1 MLQVFKNAFAL
12 PDLRKRILF
21 TLGILVLYQ
30 LAAHVPVPGV
40 NQAALQSLLQGQGAT
55 SALANIL
62 NLLSG
67 GALSNF
73 SVLAM
78 GVYPYITAQII
89 IQLLA
94 GVIPSLERMLREEGS
109 AGRKKLETYTFLFAI
124 PMALLSAI
132 GQIRIFSSSGSG
144 EIIPGFGHRVSADG
158 GSAGDDDGRHVL
170 CHLAGP
176 VDYRSKASG
185 RVSRSS
191 SSAVSWRAFR
201 RTSRSCWPIRP
212 RRRLRWAPLSWSI
225 VLTVFVI
232 VYVQEGERRIPV
244 QYGKRVRGRRV
255 FGGGSTFIPLKVN
268 TAGMI
273 PLIFAQSLLVLP
285 AIIFQILA
293 GSPNPQIA
301 DFFNN
306 LAAAFS
312 GGRHSL
318 SWLYWLMYFALV
330 VGFTFFYTDVLM
342 QQQNMADTLQKQG
355 GFIPG
360 IRPGQRTQ
368 EYIMAVSR
376 RITLVGAL
384 FLGGIA
390 VLPFFLTVLDI
401 IPNAMNM
408 SILSTGMLIVVGVV
422 LDTIRQLEAQL
433 TMRHYE
439 GFSQVTRS
447 RSRRRGREQADTWQ
461 NISCCLARRELA
473 KAHRLSA

>member
-1 MLQVFKNAFAL
+1 MLQVFRNAFAL

-40 NQAALQSLLQGQGAT
+40 NQQALQELLQGQGAT

-109 AGRKKLETYTFLFAI
+109 AGRKKLETYTFLFTI

-132 GQIRIFSSSGSG
+132 GQIRIFSSGG
-144 EIIPGFGHRVSADG
+144 QEIIPGFGTDFLPTAAVLATMTAGTFFAIWLGQLITEQGIGQGISIIIFG
-158 GSAGDDDGRHVL
+158 GI
-170 CHLAGP
+170 
-176 VDYRSKASG
+176 
-185 RVSRSS
+185 VSRIPQNIAQLLADPIKAPI
-191 SSAVSWRAFR
+191 AVGAF
-201 RTSRSCWPIRP
+201 I
-212 RRRLRWAPLSWSI
+212 LVI

-293 GSPNPQIA
+293 GSPNPEIA
-301 DFFNN
+301 NFFNN
-306 LAAAFS
+306 LAQAFS

-318 SWLYWLMYFALV
+318 SWMYWLMMFGLV

-439 GFSQVTRS
+439 GFLR
-447 RSRRRGREQADTWQ
+447 
-461 NISCCLARRELA
+461 
-473 KAHRLSA
+473 

>member
-40 NQAALQSLLQGQGAT
+40 NQAALDSLLQGSGAT

-94 GVIPSLERMLREEGS
+94 GVIPSLERMLREEGT
-109 AGRKKLETYTFLFAI
+109 AGRKKLETYTFILAI

-132 GQIRIFSSSGSG
+132 GQIRIFSSGG
-144 EIIPGFGHRVSADG
+144 QEIIPGFGTEFLPTAAVLATMTAGTFFAIWLGQLITEQGIGQGISIIIFGGIVARIPQNVAQLLADP
-158 GSAGDDDGRHVL
+158 L
-170 CHLAGP
+170 
-176 VDYRSKASG
+176 KAPI
-185 RVSRSS
+185 
-191 SSAVSWRAFR
+191 AVGAF
-201 RTSRSCWPIRP
+201 I
-212 RRRLRWAPLSWSI
+212 LVI

-285 AIIFQILA
+285 AIIFQIFA
-293 GSPNPQIA
+293 NSPNPEVA
-301 DFFNN
+301 NFFAN
-306 LAAAFS
+306 LANAFS

-318 SWLYWLMYFALV
+318 AWIYWVMMFLLV

-342 QQQNMADTLQKQG
+342 QQQNMAETLQKQG

-368 EYIMAVSR
+368 EYILAVSR

-390 VLPFFLTVLDI
+390 VLPFVLTVLDI
-401 IPNAMNM
+401 IPNAVNL

-439 GFSQVTRS
+439 GF
-447 RSRRRGREQADTWQ
+447 
-461 NISCCLARRELA
+461 L
-473 KAHRLSA
+473 K

>member
-1 MLQVFKNAFAL
+1 M
-12 PDLRKRILF
+12 LF
-21 TLGILVLYQ
+21 TIGILVLYQ
-30 LAAHVPVPGV
+30 MAAHVPVPGV
-40 NQAALQSLLQGQGAT
+40 NQQALQNLLSGTGAT
-55 SALANIL
+55 SALANVL

-94 GVIPSLERMLREEGS
+94 GVIPSLERMLREEGT
-109 AGRKKLETYTFLFAI
+109 AGRKKLETYTFILAI

-132 GQIRIFSSSGSG
+132 GQIRIFSSGG
-144 EIIPGFGHRVSADG
+144 QEIIPGFGTSFLPTVAVLATMTAGTFFAIWLGQLITEEGIGQGISIIIFGGIVARIPQNVAQLIADP
-158 GSAGDDDGRHVL
+158 STAGVAL
-170 CHLAGP
+170 ITFA
-176 VDYRSKASG
+176 
-185 RVSRSS
+185 
-191 SSAVSWRAFR
+191 AV
-201 RTSRSCWPIRP
+201 
-212 RRRLRWAPLSWSI
+212 I

-232 VYVQEGERRIPV
+232 VYVQEGERRVPV

-285 AIIFQILA
+285 GIIFQILA

-301 DFFNN
+301 AFFSD
-306 LAAAFS
+306 LASAFS

-318 SWLYWLMYFALV
+318 SWIYWVMMFVLV

-390 VLPFFLTVLDI
+390 VLPFLLTVVNL
-401 IPNAMNM
+401 IPNAVNL

-439 GFSQVTRS
+439 GF
-447 RSRRRGREQADTWQ
+447 
-461 NISCCLARRELA
+461 L
-473 KAHRLSA
+473 K

>member
-1 MLQVFKNAFAL
+1 MVQVFKNAFEL

-21 TLGILVLYQ
+21 TIGILVLYQ

-40 NQAALQSLLQGQGAT
+40 NQQALQNLLQGQGAT

-109 AGRKKLETYTFLFAI
+109 AGRQKLETYTFLFSI

-132 GQIRIFSSSGSG
+132 GQIRIFSSSGG
-144 EIIPGFGHRVSADG
+144 EIIPGFGTDFLPTVAVLATMTAGTFFAIWLGQLITEQGIGQGISIIIFGGIVARIPNNVAQLLADPNK
-158 GSAGDDDGRHVL
+158 AFVAI
-170 CHLAGP
+170 LAFIL
-176 VDYRSKASG
+176 V
-185 RVSRSS
+185 
-191 SSAVSWRAFR
+191 
-201 RTSRSCWPIRP
+201 I
-212 RRRLRWAPLSWSI
+212 I
-225 VLTVFVI
+225 LTVFVI

-268 TAGMI
+268 MSGMI

-293 GSPNPQIA
+293 GSPNPDIA
-301 DFFNN
+301 NFFNS
-306 LAAAFS
+306 LAQAFS
-312 GGRHSL
+312 GGRQGA
-318 SWLYWLMYFALV
+318 SWMYWLMMFLLV

-360 IRPGQRTQ
+360 IRPGQRTSD
-368 EYIMAVSR
+368 YIMSVSR

-390 VLPFFLTVLDI
+390 VLPFFLTLLDI
-401 IPNAMNM
+401 IPNATNM

-439 GFSQVTRS
+439 GF
-447 RSRRRGREQADTWQ
+447 
-461 NISCCLARRELA
+461 L
-473 KAHRLSA
+473 K